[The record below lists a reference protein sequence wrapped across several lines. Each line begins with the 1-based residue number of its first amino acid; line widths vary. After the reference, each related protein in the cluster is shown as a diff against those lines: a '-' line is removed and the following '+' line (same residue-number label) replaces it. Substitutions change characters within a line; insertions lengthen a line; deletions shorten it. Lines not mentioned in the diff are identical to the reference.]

1 MDQTPH
7 SPEGS
12 PPPHPAA
19 SRPGAAL
26 DTALAACGDL
36 VGAVEGGAARRLLG
50 DVLACAI
57 ASLSVTDAVAVPLVA
72 AEPGSVT
79 EGLGVLSGIDRMI
92 ARLTALDAVWQVVTD
107 QRIRLVD
114 EARDLP
120 PSRQGR
126 GAAAEIALARRSS
139 SATVAMSL
147 AASRRLVLQMPGTLA
162 LLSAGDITASQ
173 AQTVVT
179 TLDGARPEVVEAVD
193 AEIAGDPS
201 EIDGLGPRRLA
212 SHVREL
218 VHTIDPGG
226 SRERTEHAAR
236 ARRVTARPLPDG
248 MMEIVLIV
256 RAIEGAQVMSALRQ
270 EAQAQ
275 RARGCADAVGAIE
288 ADVAVD
294 AITAFAS
301 ADRILPEDLAPM
313 DDGADEDGLA
323 ASGSAST
330 GAAEP
335 RGENRD
341 HPGMMGGAT
350 GEGCRSRGH
359 ARRLEVGVIITDR
372 ALLRPD
378 NEGEV
383 AHLEGYGAIP
393 AHIVTDTLAGRP
405 PGSDPAEPPFSPPDA
420 QAFAVLRRLYT
431 HPTSGELIGMD
442 SRARAFPT
450 SLERLIRMRDA
461 TCRMPWC
468 NARVRHID
476 HVESHA
482 QGGRTAYDNGQGL
495 CIRCNLLKENG
506 VWTLEPE
513 ARPPVGPTPGGND
526 GGDGGEDGGG
536 DDGSH
541 RGDGGGQG
549 GGPGD
554 DDDRGPGGQDDE
566 SHDGGSDGDGTGQH
580 ADPDRD
586 ATTDTSDPY
595 QDHPDGD
602 REQPGTPDPGRDG
615 SAPSADPLAPPVR
628 RPLRERPR
636 FGTRIAW
643 HSPHGAIGRSPTPAP
658 DRSSRIGGRILTG
671 SAERSPSP
679 PGSERSG
686 T

>member
-139 SATVAMSL
+139 SASVAMSL

-275 RARGCADAVGAIE
+275 RARGCTDAVGAIE

-313 DDGADEDGLA
+313 DDAPDE
-323 ASGSAST
+323 GSPARTAPDSNAPDSS
-330 GAAEP
+330 GAAAP
-335 RGENRD
+335 RGEHRD
-341 HPGMMGGAT
+341 RPSMMGEAA

-378 NEGEV
+378 NDGEV

-450 SLERLIRMRDA
+450 SLERLIRLRDA

-468 NARVRHID
+468 NARGCATSITWR
-476 HVESHA
+476 A
-482 QGGRTAYDNGQGL
+482 TRRAAARRMTTGRGCAS
-495 CIRCNLLKENG
+495 
-506 VWTLEPE
+506 
-513 ARPPVGPTPGGND
+513 A
-526 GGDGGEDGGG
+526 
-536 DDGSH
+536 
-541 RGDGGGQG
+541 
-549 GGPGD
+549 
-554 DDDRGPGGQDDE
+554 
-566 SHDGGSDGDGTGQH
+566 
-580 ADPDRD
+580 
-586 ATTDTSDPY
+586 ATC
-595 QDHPDGD
+595 
-602 REQPGTPDPGRDG
+602 
-615 SAPSADPLAPPVR
+615 
-628 RPLRERPR
+628 
-636 FGTRIAW
+636 
-643 HSPHGAIGRSPTPAP
+643 
-658 DRSSRIGGRILTG
+658 
-671 SAERSPSP
+671 
-679 PGSERSG
+679 
-686 T
+686 